1 VTRTGKMA
9 VLVDLC
15 GSSAS
20 LPHWAGLGYEQCRID
35 SQTLQERASEPELL
49 EQRIGAQLAERDL
62 MLIIAADGQPPARV
76 AEIPNWDGVLHEP
89 LARCFT
95 VVRGL
100 VPRIARSPR
109 GGHVIAVLS
118 RSAVFPDAPH
128 GAAAVLGRALLGV
141 FESLRAELRLT
152 STRVTI
158 HVADDSEDPDI
169 GRARMG
175 GVLQYRPFHSLPAA
189 IDPQSITRYFAPMLE
204 ALEYTPRGTPL
215 PAGPQGEVYQVDQL
229 RDVFPRDA

>member
-1 VTRTGKMA
+1 MA

-20 LPHWAGLGYEQCRID
+20 LPRWAGLGYEQCRID
-35 SQTLQERASEPELL
+35 SQTLQECASEPELL
-49 EQRIGAQLAERDL
+49 EQRIGAQLAARDL
-62 MLIIAADGQPPARV
+62 MMLIIAADGQPPARV
-76 AEIPNWDGVLHEP
+76 ADIPNWEGVLHEP

-118 RSAVFPDAPH
+118 RSAVFPDASH
-128 GAAAVLGRALLGV
+128 GAAAVLGRALLGL

-158 HVADDSEDPDI
+158 YVSDDTEDPTI

-175 GVLQYRPFHSLPAA
+175 DVMQYRPFHSLPAA

-204 ALEYTPRGTPL
+204 ALEHTPRGTPL